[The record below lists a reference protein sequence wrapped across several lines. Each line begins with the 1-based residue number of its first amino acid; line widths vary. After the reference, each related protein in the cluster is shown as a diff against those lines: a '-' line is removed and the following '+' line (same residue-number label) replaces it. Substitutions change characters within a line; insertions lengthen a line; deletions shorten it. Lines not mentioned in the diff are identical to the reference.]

1 MISQIKPLVISIFF
15 LGHLISS
22 SMGSQGN
29 YCPSYRL
36 QEEEVPNNSYLKSY
50 SLKEIRRALAVK

>member
-1 MISQIKPLVISIFF
+1 MFVCYIFF